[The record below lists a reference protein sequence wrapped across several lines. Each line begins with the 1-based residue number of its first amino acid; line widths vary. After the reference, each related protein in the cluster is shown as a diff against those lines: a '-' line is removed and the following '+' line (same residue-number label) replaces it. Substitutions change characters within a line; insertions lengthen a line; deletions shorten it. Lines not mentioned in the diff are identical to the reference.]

1 MRYVGK
7 LCGSFISTTTTTRQ
21 AASYPL
27 VLSINRPLSSSPHA
41 KMANINLGMQL
52 TTQLETKI
60 KLEDERYRM
69 ASERSWEI
77 NAALIRCDMARDSGD
92 KDALLKEDDTLEK
105 LVRVTVLCSD
115 MYNNIVH
122 ENNGGGDT
130 TITTVHPRAPRLGN
144 LGNKMED
151 YARYKAFQHY
161 LLSEKLLS
169 PSAPCFTTE
178 QDDQRN
184 ILTDEEYLGGVCI
197 GLCHDLAKYGVTRAS
212 NAVEDTTAVPFIKRA
227 RDAVS
232 AILEELLQFDFRN
245 GPLRRKYD
253 STKYAL
259 KTLETVLYELSVAG
273 SVGGHKSLVIGY
285 DKDVPPVKKM
295 KIADEDKLEKANLE
309 EEDVPMGQDDQSEES
324 SAIPKKEIGE
334 LRDRMDHR
342 DKLRESLIKTCR
354 DGQKAAKQSIFAMHR
369 GDTKKASKLL
379 NDCENCVKNDLIPI
393 LEEEPTLRYGSFSN
407 VLEEWVEGKLFY
419 TWLHG
424 EEGNETSKGMNQA
437 VGKILLPDEFQLKIS
452 TEDYLGGLCD
462 LSGEIGR
469 FAVARATVRDK
480 ESVKLCLESNKSILM
495 TLKMLGK
502 LPRNISKKVNMV
514 NTSVEKLERVL
525 YEQSLMEMT
534 GRKEFASGVEE
545 NAGFDKDAAD
555 DN

>member
-1 MRYVGK
+1 MRYAIGK
-7 LCGSFISTTTTTRQ
+7 LCGSFISTT
-21 AASYPL
+21 
-27 VLSINRPLSSSPHA
+27 NRPLSSLTTTHA
-41 KMANINLGMQL
+41 RMAHVNFGMQL

-69 ASERSWEI
+69 ASERAWEI
-77 NAALIRCDMARDSGD
+77 NAALIRCDMARDSDD
-92 KDALLKEDDTLEK
+92 KETLVKEDATLED
-105 LVRVTVLCSD
+105 LVRETVLCTD

-122 ENNGGGDT
+122 ENNDGGDT
-130 TITTVHPRAPRLGN
+130 ITAVHPRAPRLGN

-161 LLSEKLLS
+161 LSEEKLLS
-169 PSAPCFTTE
+169 PNAPCFTTA

-184 ILTDEEYLGGVCI
+184 ILTDEEYLGGACI

-212 NAVEDTTAVPFIKRA
+212 NAVEDTSAVPFIKRA
-227 RDAVS
+227 RDVVS
-232 AILEELLQFDFRN
+232 AVLEELLQFDFRN

-273 SVGGHKSLVIGY
+273 AVGGHKSLVIG
-285 DKDVPPVKKM
+285 DDTDVPPVKKI
-295 KIADEDKLEKANLE
+295 KIEDGVKQEEVN
-309 EEDVPMGQDDQSEES
+309 EEDVPMEQDDESEEI

-334 LRDRMDHR
+334 LRERMDHR

-393 LEEEPTLRYGSFSN
+393 LEEEPTLRYGSFAG

-424 EEGNETSKGMNQA
+424 DEGNEASKGMNQA
-437 VGKILLPDEFQLKIS
+437 VGKILLPNEFSLKIS

-469 FAVARATVRDK
+469 FAVARATARDK
-480 ESVKLCLESNKSILM
+480 ESVKLSLESNKSILM

-545 NAGFDKDAAD
+545 NVGFDKDAAD